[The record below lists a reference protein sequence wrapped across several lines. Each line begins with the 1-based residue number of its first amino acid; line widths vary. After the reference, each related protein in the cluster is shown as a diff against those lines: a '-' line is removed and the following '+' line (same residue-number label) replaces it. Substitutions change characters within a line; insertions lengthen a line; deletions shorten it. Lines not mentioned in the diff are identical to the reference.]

1 MALAPSWARY
11 SATVALVL
19 AVAAVL
25 LLLLAGPGTKWGW
38 WHYRTGLGFL
48 RYAAWLGMAGIG
60 VSLVAL
66 IGGARGRGAIALVLA
81 LACLAVPFLFQRRV
95 KQLPMIHDISTDT
108 EDPPAFVAALPLRAG
123 AANPP
128 EYAGAEAA
136 AKQRAAYPDI
146 QPIDLADP
154 PARAFERALAAVRA
168 QGWEIAA
175 EVSAEGRIEAVA
187 TTPFFGFKDD
197 VVIRIRP
204 QGSGSRVD
212 VRSKSRVG
220 RSDVGANAAR
230 IRRFRK
236 SL

>member
-1 MALAPSWARY
+1 
-11 SATVALVL
+11 
-19 AVAAVL
+19 
-25 LLLLAGPGTKWGW
+25 
-38 WHYRTGLGFL
+38 
-48 RYAAWLGMAGIG
+48 MAGIG
-60 VSLVAL
+60 ISLVAM
-66 IGGARGRGAIALVLA
+66 IAGARGRGAIALGLA

-136 AKQRAAYPDI
+136 AKQHAAYPDI
-146 QPIDLADP
+146 QPIELADP
-154 PARAFERALAAVRA
+154 PVRAFERALATARA
-168 QGWEIAA
+168 QGWEIVA
-175 EVSAEGRIEAVA
+175 EVPAEGRIEAVA
-187 TTPFFGFKDD
+187 TTTFFGFKDD

-204 QGSGSRVD
+204 HGSGSRLD

-230 IRRFRK
+230 IRRFRQA
-236 SL
+236 L